1 MPEHDAAEE
10 DATEAGETTGETGV
24 SETADEAADG
34 SGSKAGAAQRHDPEE
49 LPAEIRENVP
59 DYDDEY
65 LDRVSDRLM
74 YSYDLERD
82 TVVLGQR
89 FDLSATLRMRN
100 QKQFLHPA
108 LSYADHDQREFLFAR
123 RVGTPTVAELERLVE
138 LGHGIADERIEANEQ
153 HYGTEITFVL
163 VADRI
168 PNGVDEFVDGFRD
181 RTLLKFGYYG
191 HYEVN
196 LIVVAPDEE
205 SIVDSEA
212 ASVTGAF
219 RLWEPVE
226 KPTEGFFS
234 RFAKRFWR

>member
-1 MPEHDAAEE
+1 M
-10 DATEAGETTGETGV
+10 GEP
-24 SETADEAADG
+24 AAADDDTTDPAADTNR
-34 SGSKAGAAQRHDPEE
+34 SKPGDGARYDPAE

-74 YSYDLERD
+74 YSYDLDRDVTVGGER
-82 TVVLGQR
+82 
-89 FDLSATLRMRN
+89 FELSAEMRMRN

-108 LSYADHDQREFLFAR
+108 LSYADHDMMEYLFAR
-123 RVGTPTVAELERLVE
+123 RVSTPTVGELERLVSFA
-138 LGHGIADERIEANEQ
+138 HDVADDRVAANEQ
-153 HYGTEITFVL
+153 HYGTDITVIL
-163 VADRI
+163 VADRL
-168 PNGVDEFVDGFRD
+168 PDDVVDFVAGFRD

-196 LIVVAPDEE
+196 LIVVAPDEQRL
-205 SIVDSEA
+205 VASEA
-212 ASVTGAF
+212 ADITEAF

-226 KPTEGFFS
+226 QPDEGFLS

>member
-1 MPEHDAAEE
+1 MSENAKP
-10 DATEAGETTGETGV
+10 GTGERH
-24 SETADEAADG
+24 AA
-34 SGSKAGAAQRHDPEE
+34 EE

-65 LDRVSDRLM
+65 LDRISDRLM
-74 YSYDLERD
+74 YSYDLDADLVVDGERFE
-82 TVVLGQR
+82 LY
-89 FDLSATLRMRN
+89 AEMRMRN

-108 LSYADHDQREFLFAR
+108 LSYADHDMMEYLFAR
-123 RVGTPTVAELERLVE
+123 RVPNPTVGELQRLVAFA
-138 LGHGIADERIEANEQ
+138 HDVADERVDGDEQ
-153 HYGTEITFVL
+153 HFGTDVTVVL

-168 PNGVDEFVDGFRD
+168 PDDVAAFVDGFRD

-196 LIVVAPDEE
+196 LIVVAPDDERL
-205 SIVDSEA
+205 VASEA
-212 ASVTGAF
+212 ADIADAF

-226 KPTEGFFS
+226 TPDEGFFS

>member
-1 MPEHDAAEE
+1 M
-10 DATEAGETTGETGV
+10 GEP
-24 SETADEAADG
+24 AAADDDTTDPAADTNR
-34 SGSKAGAAQRHDPEE
+34 SKPGDGARYDPAE

-74 YSYDLERD
+74 YSYDLDRDVVVHGERFEM
-82 TVVLGQR
+82 G
-89 FDLSATLRMRN
+89 ATLRMRN

-108 LSYADHDQREFLFAR
+108 LSYADHDQREFLFVR
-123 RVGTPTVAELERLVE
+123 RVSTPTVAELERLVD
-138 LGHGIADERIEANEQ
+138 LGHAIADERIEANEQ
-153 HYGTEITFVL
+153 HYGTDITFVL
-163 VADRI
+163 VGDTLPDAVRD
-168 PNGVDEFVDGFRD
+168 FVDGFRD

-205 SIVDSEA
+205 VLVDSEA
-212 ASVTGAF
+212 AGVTEAL
-219 RLWEPVE
+219 RLWERIEP
-226 KPTEGFFS
+226 PREGFFS

>member
-1 MPEHDAAEE
+1 MSD
-10 DATEAGETTGETGV
+10 
-24 SETADEAADG
+24 AADG
-34 SGSKAGAAQRHDPEE
+34 SDDRRDPEE
-49 LPAEIRENVP
+49 LPAEIREAVP

-74 YSYDLERD
+74 YSYDLD
-82 TVVLGQR
+82 ADVVVDGER
-89 FDLSATLRMRN
+89 FDLTAEMRMRN

-108 LSYADHDQREFLFAR
+108 LSYADHDVMEHLFAR
-123 RVGTPTVAELERLVE
+123 RAADPTVAELERLVE
-138 LGHGIADERIEANEQ
+138 FAHGVADERVEGNEQ
-153 HYGTEITFVL
+153 HYGTDVTVVL

-168 PNGVDEFVDGFRD
+168 SDPVAEFVDGFRD

-196 LIVVAPDEE
+196 LVVVAPDAERL
-205 SIVDSEA
+205 VASEA
-212 ASVTGAF
+212 ASSAEAL

-226 KPTEGFFS
+226 EPDDGVFS